1 MQEIQPGYHV
11 SRRHC
16 NVSDFIPPKAT
27 DKHSLLTKKNNKKLT
42 RRSTC
47 PNLLPVEQ
55 TTFPNVSQK
64 ALQSFL
70 TSERQKMFRQQ
81 VGQQKWNLE
90 SKLSL
95 SHIPI
100 VECRKGE
107 SPGESD
113 TEVGILYDRAQQE
126 HFQQVYKQVDANTTC
141 ENESSETDTDCE
153 GEPEDLKTTVDSL
166 KTGIVKSQDPKVGRY
181 EETTKPSAN
190 NIEKENPSISDFE
203 SEEDSEPTQGKTV
216 INSEEVPIA
225 PLTTKAGDIKI
236 NGKDSNSGV
245 EGLSTSGI
253 SDNEI
258 QMSAK
263 HEDVKDCVKVIDE
276 NVKDSVKVIDENGKD
291 SVKVIDEKLIS
302 SISSEDEVKR
312 RYYDSLTDDQTETL
326 VKESSFCVHQHKV
339 HVHVEENNGNKEHDD
354 GNGLDTAAAKV
365 ANGNTKSDGP
375 RVVTDTDV
383 KKTCS
388 EPQSL
393 DGPGFGAKDLD
404 LNELEVHV
412 NNVDC
417 TDKKPQEC
425 EKTTDSEC
433 VEKVNKQTEAIED
446 LTESESDCGNKNPAE
461 ALNKKE
467 TDQEQVEMFTDDSE
481 KENKNPDDVESVVRH
496 RHSSETPLKY
506 ESEIETEDEGFSIA
520 NVEPCINCLEI
531 EVTMRELNRNSYPD
545 VVRCEECIEKFKKY
559 KVFGGVTRNK
569 EVIDF
574 GKKSKEKKTYES
586 SNETEVFS
594 DRCESSDNNSGK
606 EATCPEFSNIVNVD
620 SSLSKYWANEID
632 GLVDL
637 TLYVQCHSDISLFL
651 LLENLERYEESLLQ
665 SLVGFYLML

>member
-1 MQEIQPGYHV
+1 MQEIQPGYHS

-16 NVSDFIPPKAT
+16 NVTDFVPPKAM
-27 DKHSLLTKKNNKKLT
+27 DEHSLLSKKNNKKLT

-47 PNLLPVEQ
+47 PNLPPVDQ

-70 TSERQKMFRQQ
+70 TSERQKMFCQQ

-153 GEPEDLKTTVDSL
+153 GEPEELKTAVDSL
-166 KTGIVKSQDPKVGRY
+166 KNGIVKSQDPKVGRY
-181 EETTKPSAN
+181 EESTKPSAKG
-190 NIEKENPSISDFE
+190 IEKENPSISDFE

-216 INSEEVPIA
+216 INSEEVPSA
-225 PLTTKAGDIKI
+225 PLTTKAGDIKT

-245 EGLSTSGI
+245 KGLSASGI

-258 QMSAK
+258 SMSAE
-263 HEDVKDCVKVIDE
+263 HE
-276 NVKDSVKVIDENGKD
+276 NVKD

-302 SISSEDEVKR
+302 SISSDDEVKR

-326 VKESSFCVHQHKV
+326 LKESSFCVHQHKV
-339 HVHVEENNGNKEHDD
+339 HVHVEENNDNKEHND
-354 GNGLDTAAAKV
+354 GNGLDTTSAKV
-365 ANGNTKSDGP
+365 ANGNTRSDGP

-383 KKTCS
+383 KKSSS
-388 EPQSL
+388 EPQTS

-404 LNELEVHV
+404 SKGDLNGLEVQV

-417 TDKKPQEC
+417 TDNKPQEEC
-425 EKTTDSEC
+425 EKTTNSES
-433 VEKVNKQTEAIED
+433 VEKENKQSEAIED
-446 LTESESDCGNKNPAE
+446 LTESESDCGNKTPAE

-496 RHSSETPLKY
+496 RHSSEAPSRY
-506 ESEIETEDEGFSIA
+506 ESEIETEDEGFSMA

-531 EVTMRELNRNSYPD
+531 EMTMREQNRNSYPD

-574 GKKSKEKKTYES
+574 GKKSKEKMYES

-594 DRCESSDNNSGK
+594 DRCESSGDNSGK

-632 GLVDL
+632 GLIDL

-651 LLENLERYEESLLQ
+651 LLENLDRYEESLLQ
-665 SLVGFYLML
+665 SLVGFYLMLKLSF